1 MSILDI
7 SEQGA
12 GVQGSEAELADA
24 KLRQIAAAGP
34 RAITSETPK
43 ELVREIARSP
53 RFMALSLA
61 ALELARHQTAGMLN
75 RQTEIGREN
84 HAITFKATSFGEPYM
99 RIDSQE
105 YFAMRAKYGESCWD
119 DPEFVEAYRRDNPY
133 CRVKPTRGTKGQE
146 YGGRTGRE
154 ASVSHAAQGEPVS
167 PPCLTAP
174 ASSRAA
180 LSGHETAGASFEESR
195 KHEVGRRTPDA
206 DG

>member
-7 SEQGA
+7 SGQMSEVGGQRA
-12 GVQGSEAELADA
+12 EAELAEA

-34 RAITSETPK
+34 RAITPDTPK
-43 ELVREIARSP
+43 ELVQEIARSP

-61 ALELARHQTAGMLN
+61 ALELARHQTTGMLN

-84 HAITFKATSFGEPYM
+84 HNTTFKATSFGEPYM
-99 RIDSQE
+99 RIDAQE

-146 YGGRTGRE
+146 YGGRKQASRE
-154 ASVSHAAQGEPVS
+154 ASASHAAQGEPVS
-167 PPCLTAP
+167 PV
-174 ASSRAA
+174 
-180 LSGHETAGASFEESR
+180 SGHETAGASLAGPRDR
-195 KHEVGRRTPDA
+195 KSEDRGQRSEA
-206 DG
+206 G

>member
-7 SEQGA
+7 N
-12 GVQGSEAELADA
+12 GVQGPEAELADA
-24 KLRQIAAAGP
+24 KLRQIASAGP
-34 RAITSETPK
+34 RAITPDTPK

-61 ALELARHQTAGMLN
+61 ALELARHQTTGMLN

-84 HAITFKATSFGEPYM
+84 HDITFKATSFGEPYM
-99 RIDSQE
+99 RIDAQE

-146 YGGRTGRE
+146 YGGRKQ
-154 ASVSHAAQGEPVS
+154 AAKQ
-167 PPCLTAP
+167 AP
-174 ASSRAA
+174 AMLHR
-180 LSGHETAGASFEESR
+180 ESL
-195 KHEVGRRTPDA
+195 
-206 DG
+206 